1 MCKNIASPNTRA
13 KPSVQG
19 TPLELLLPNV
29 YRNIYMASG
38 KTRGY
43 GHNVKDW
50 VILSDTP
57 NPYMTWYGGRATT
70 G

>member
-19 TPLELLLPNV
+19 KPLELLLPT
-29 YRNIYMASG
+29 YDRNIIGASG

-50 VILSDTP
+50 VILSGTP
-57 NPYMTWYGGRATT
+57 KPYMTWHGDRATT